1 MWFLISYRLSER
13 SGNPKVHRICSFPIF
28 STRIRDLAACIL
40 FDYGQVGPVK
50 SVLRVLAYLRRYPGL
65 GAAQLLCATIMAL
78 SVIIFPWITGYV
90 VDKIIPNPERHGEFF
105 FWVAAALGGFFAKD
119 GLNCARIILN
129 NHFEQKVIFDIR
141 SDLYQKIQRLPLR
154 WFDTRRT
161 GDIMTRVVE
170 DVTAMERVLIDGIE
184 LGLVSFFQIGIVATW
199 MYFTNWEVALWAT
212 LPVPFLV
219 IGAYFYTK
227 DARSRYRDQRE
238 SSSDLNAFLHDNI
251 AGIRQI
257 KAYAAEKEEHRNFNK
272 LSKKLQNATLKL
284 MKYWAFYSPGM
295 SFIGMIGYVLV
306 LGSGGLA
313 VMNGSMA
320 LGEFLSYFLML
331 SLFYEPVGK
340 LHQLNQM
347 ALSSRA
353 AADRVFE
360 VLDSEDEPDAASGSP
375 LPRPVKGAV
384 SFENVSFAYDDDQP
398 TLHSITIKAAPGETI
413 ALAGTTGAGKSTIV
427 NLLCRFYEYDS
438 GSLSIDGHELNSL
451 SKTSLR
457 EAIGYVTQEAFL
469 FNGSVRENLILAKQ
483 SATDEEIWRALDA
496 AKADFV
502 KELPEKLETNVGERG
517 VKLSGGEKQRLSIA
531 RALLKDPPI
540 LLLDEATASVDNKT
554 ELSIQQALDELMKNR
569 TSIVIAHRLSTIQN
583 ADRIY
588 VMEKGRVV
596 EEGNYTEL
604 IQRDGKFAEL
614 ASTIQE

>member
-1 MWFLISYRLSER
+1 
-13 SGNPKVHRICSFPIF
+13 
-28 STRIRDLAACIL
+28 
-40 FDYGQVGPVK
+40 
-50 SVLRVLAYLRRYPGL
+50 
-65 GAAQLLCATIMAL
+65 MAV

-90 VDKIIPNPERHGEFF
+90 VDKIIPNPSRHGEFF

-184 LGLVSFFQIGIVATW
+184 LGLVSLFQIGIVGAW
-199 MYFTNWEVALWAT
+199 MYFTNYEVALWAT

-219 IGAYFYTK
+219 FGAYLYTK
-227 DARSRYRDQRE
+227 DARDRYRDQRE
-238 SSSDLNAFLHDNI
+238 ASSDLNAMLHDNI

-257 KAYAAEKEEHRNFNK
+257 KAYAAEKEEHRRFNS
-272 LSKKLQNATLKL
+272 LSTNLQKASLKL

-295 SFIGMIGYVLV
+295 SFVGMIGYVLV
-306 LGSGGLA
+306 LGSGGQA
-313 VMNGSMA
+313 VINGEMEI
-320 LGEFLSYFLML
+320 GELLSYFLML
-331 SLFYEPVGK
+331 SLFYEPVSK

-360 VLDSEDEPDAASGSP
+360 ILDSEDEANAEGGDP

-384 SFENVSFAYDDDQP
+384 SFENVTFAYDHDQP
-398 TLHSITIKAAPGETI
+398 TLHGVTIKAEPGQTI

-438 GSLSIDGHELNSL
+438 GSLTIDGHEISKL
-451 SKTSLR
+451 SKSSLR
-457 EAIGYVTQEAFL
+457 DAIGYVTQEAFL
-469 FNGSVRENLILAKQ
+469 FNGTVRENLTLSKRD
-483 SATDEEIWRALDA
+483 ATDQEIYRALEA
-496 AKADFV
+496 AKANFV
-502 KELPEKLETNVGERG
+502 ADLPEGLDTNVGERG

-540 LLLDEATASVDNKT
+540 LLLDEATASVDNQT
-554 ELSIQQALDELMKNR
+554 ELSIQLALDELMKNR
-569 TSIVIAHRLSTIQN
+569 TSIVIAHRLSTIQK

-588 VMEKGRVV
+588 VLEKGQVI
-596 EEGNYTEL
+596 EEGSYEDL
-604 IQRDGKFAEL
+604 IAQDGKFAEL
-614 ASTIQE
+614 ASTIEE